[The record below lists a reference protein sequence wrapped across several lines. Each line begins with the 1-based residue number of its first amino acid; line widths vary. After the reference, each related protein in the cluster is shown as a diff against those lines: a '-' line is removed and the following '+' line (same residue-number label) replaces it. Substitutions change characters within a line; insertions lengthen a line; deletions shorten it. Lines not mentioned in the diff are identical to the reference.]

1 MSCLGGGG
9 AHDSTPHDSTQGRAE
24 QRSTLL
30 LEGAAGQL
38 QRGRHCYTIVLDKNA
53 I

>member
-1 MSCLGGGG
+1 LGGGG

-30 LEGAAGQL
+30 
-38 QRGRHCYTIVLDKNA
+38 
-53 I
+53 